1 MGIVVLVGFKGNLL
15 SKMKQIIFLIGV
27 VALGVVS
34 ARPRYLVIPI
44 EDVEFMDNMQLPVYT
59 MPQLHHR
66 IRRQAPEEQAISANN
81 GAPIYVEQAQRR
93 DDGIPAFSIPAE
105 IRQAEDAITLEATIM
120 HMEVTALT
128 TLTMVHTLVDMEL
141 LVGTLIIQLADII
154 AVKRFCS

>member
-1 MGIVVLVGFKGNLL
+1 MGIVVPVGFKGNLL
-15 SKMKQIIFLIGV
+15 SKMKQIILLIGV

-44 EDVEFMDNMQLPVYT
+44 EDVEFMDNMQLPVYS

-105 IRQAEDAITLEATIM
+105 IRQAEDAITAGSNNYA
-120 HMEVTALT
+120 HGS
-128 TLTMVHTLVDMEL
+128 HGPDYVDYGAYTGGYGAFGWYSDHP
-141 LVGTLIIQLADII
+141 VGGYH
-154 AVKRFCS
+154 RR